1 MGRHLLIVA
10 LEFRLAGLLLG
21 VPGVV
26 AFVVVIRD
34 VLFLRRAPPPDNSAP
49 LEIRTYGLVG
59 LLTNAARGIGPALRA
74 LNRVATWLLT
84 LLAVALLVAV
94 LFAVLLYLTGSGLD
108 QQAVWARIV
117 ALALSASLAVGSC
130 TLIAR
135 LRRQLAPLAAL
146 PLGLSLYTL
155 WVLIWR
161 FA

>member
-1 MGRHLLIVA
+1 MGRPLLIVA
-10 LEFRLAGLLLG
+10 LEFRIAGLLLG
-21 VPGVV
+21 IPGVV

-34 VLFLRRAPPPDNSAP
+34 VLLLRKAPPPGNSAP
-49 LEIRTYGLVG
+49 LDIGTYGLVG
-59 LLTNAARGIGPALRA
+59 LLTNAARGIGPALHA
-74 LNRVATWLLT
+74 LSRMATWLLT
-84 LLAVALLVAV
+84 LLAGGLLVVV
-94 LFAVLLYLTGSGLD
+94 LFAVLLYLTGNGLD
-108 QQAVWARIV
+108 QQAVWARIT

-135 LRRQLAPLAAL
+135 LRRKLALLAAL